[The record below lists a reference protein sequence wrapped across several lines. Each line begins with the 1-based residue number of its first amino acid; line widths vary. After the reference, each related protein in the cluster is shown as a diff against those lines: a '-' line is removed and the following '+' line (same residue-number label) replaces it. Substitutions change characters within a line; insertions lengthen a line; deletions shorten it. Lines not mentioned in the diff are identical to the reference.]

1 LIRTCVNRLLR
12 FALEFGSKRFPDV
25 FSGLSEWISKLYF
38 PWKVDVFP
46 RAYRGKFPFPVP
58 GNNQKGGGNLM
69 SNIFSTDFAGRNFS
83 LKTNYVAAQADG
95 SMLVYYGDTVVL
107 VTVVSLKSVREGVD
121 FLPLTVDYQEKT
133 FAAGKIP
140 GGFFK
145 REGRNNER
153 EVLTSR
159 IIDRAIRPLFPK
171 GYYSETQ
178 VVATVLSVD
187 KENDS
192 DVAAMIGASAALEIS
207 DVPFK
212 GPIAGV
218 RIGRINGAL
227 VANASPEQ
235 MQESELNL
243 FLVGRKVTSGKE
255 GRPYDVEL
263 VMMEGE
269 AKEVAEDV
277 IVDAIKFGLES
288 VRPVIDL
295 QDQVRAAIG
304 KAKRSVEEEAA
315 DEELIERVRAEALP
329 GLKEGYSLPRK
340 LERYSKLGDVRAAV
354 IKTIGDGDAA
364 ISKKVAAII
373 ENIESRILR
382 DMIIQEKKR
391 IDGRSSTDIRAI
403 SSEVGVLPRAHG
415 SALFNRGETQA
426 LAVLT
431 LGTSSDEQRMDYI
444 AGEER
449 RSFLLHYNFPPYSVG
464 EAKSLR
470 SPGRREIGHGAL
482 ARKALVPILPSP
494 ETFPYTIRIVSEILS
509 SNGSSSMATVCG
521 GIMCLMDGGVP
532 VKDIVAGIAM
542 GLLKEGDEV
551 VILSDILGD
560 EDHAGD
566 MDFKVCGTEKGVTA
580 MQMDIK
586 IDGLTEDIL
595 RKALAQAREGRMHII
610 GKIRETMSAPRSDIS
625 LYAPRITTVKVKEDQ
640 VRTVIGSGGKNIR
653 QIISETGVTIDV
665 EDDGTVTIAS
675 ADAEAA
681 ARAVAMVKWL
691 TEEAEVG
698 KIYRG
703 TVKKIVDFGAFVEIL
718 PGTEGLLHISQI
730 AKERIAKVT
739 DVLREGDEVMVKVLE
754 VDKSG
759 KIRLSRKEA
768 LGTEST

>member
-1 LIRTCVNRLLR
+1 MSK
-12 FALEFGSKRFPDV
+12 EFK
-25 FSGLSEWISKLYF
+25 
-38 PWKVDVFP
+38 
-46 RAYRGKFPFPVP
+46 
-58 GNNQKGGGNLM
+58 
-69 SNIFSTDFAGRNFS
+69 TDFAGRNFTI
-83 LKTNYVAAQADG
+83 KTDYVAAQADG
-95 SMLVYYGDTVVL
+95 SALVYYGDTVVL
-107 VTVVSLKSVREGVD
+107 VTAVSLKSVREGVD

-178 VVATVLSVD
+178 IIATVLSVD

-207 DVPFK
+207 DARFK

-218 RIGRINGAL
+218 RVGRINGEL
-227 VANASPEQ
+227 VANASAEK

-243 FLVGRKVTSGKE
+243 FLVGRKVTPGKS

-269 AKEVAEDV
+269 AKEVAED
-277 IVDAIKFGLES
+277 IIIDAIKFGLET
-288 VRPVIDL
+288 VRPIMDL
-295 QDQVRAAIG
+295 QDQMRKEVGKVKRPAAEAAPDEELVARVRAA
-304 KAKRSVEEEAA
+304 
-315 DEELIERVRAEALP
+315 ALP
-329 GLKEGYSLPRK
+329 GLNEGYGMPRK
-340 LERYSKLGDVRAAV
+340 LERYGKLSDVRAAV
-354 IKTIGDGDAA
+354 IKEIGTGDAA
-364 ISKKVAAII
+364 LSKKIAAII
-373 ENIESRILR
+373 EHLESRILR
-382 DMIIQEKKR
+382 DMIIRDKKR
-391 IDGRSSTDIRAI
+391 IDGRSSTDIRPI
-403 SSEVGVLPRAHG
+403 SSEVGILPRAHG

-426 LAVLT
+426 LVAMT

-464 EAKSLR
+464 EAKMMR

-482 ARKALVPILPSP
+482 ARKALIPILPSA

-521 GIMCLMDGGVP
+521 GILALMDGGVP

-542 GLLKEGDEV
+542 GLLKEGEDI

-595 RKALAQAREGRMHII
+595 REALAQAREGRIHII
-610 GKIRETMSAPRSDIS
+610 GKIRETMTAPRGDIS

-640 VRTVIGSGGKNIR
+640 VRMVIGSGGKNIR

-675 ADAEAA
+675 SDAEAA

-739 DVLREGDEVMVKVLE
+739 DVLQEGDEVMVKVLE

-768 LGTEST
+768 LDAEAK

>member
-1 LIRTCVNRLLR
+1 
-12 FALEFGSKRFPDV
+12 
-25 FSGLSEWISKLYF
+25 
-38 PWKVDVFP
+38 
-46 RAYRGKFPFPVP
+46 
-58 GNNQKGGGNLM
+58 M

-107 VTVVSLKSVREGVD
+107 VTAVSLKSAREGVD
-121 FLPLTVDYQEKT
+121 FLPLTVDYQEMT

-145 REGRNNER
+145 REGRLNER
-153 EVLTSR
+153 EILTSR

-171 GYYSETQ
+171 GYFFETQ
-178 VVATVLSVD
+178 LVATVLSVD
-187 KENDS
+187 KENDP
-192 DVAAMIGASAALEIS
+192 DVAAMIAASAALEIS
-207 DVPFK
+207 DIPFK
-212 GPIAGV
+212 GPIACV
-218 RIGRINGAL
+218 RLGKINGEF
-227 VANASPEQ
+227 VCNASPEK
-235 MQESELNL
+235 MQESE
-243 FLVGRKVTSGKE
+243 FSIFMVGRKVTPSKAGK
-255 GRPYDVEL
+255 PYDVEL

-269 AKEVAEDV
+269 AKEVAENV
-277 IVDAIKFGLES
+277 IIDAIKFGLEAI
-288 VRPVIDL
+288 RPAIDL
-295 QDQVRAAIG
+295 QDKMRAEVG
-304 KAKRSVEEEAA
+304 KEKRPVEEVVP
-315 DEELIERVRAEALP
+315 DNELIARVSAEAMA
-329 GLKEGYSLPRK
+329 GLKEGYRLPRK
-340 LERYSKLGDVRAAV
+340 LERYGKLGSVREAV
-354 IKTIGDGDAA
+354 VKSIGGDDANLR
-364 ISKKVAAII
+364 KKVAAII
-373 ENIESRILR
+373 EEIEQRILR
-382 DMIIQEKKR
+382 DMIIQDKKR
-391 IDGRSSTDIRAI
+391 IDGRSSTDIRPI

-426 LAVLT
+426 LAALT
-431 LGTSSDEQRMDYI
+431 LGTSSDEQRMDYVV
-444 AGEER
+444 GEER

-482 ARKALVPILPSP
+482 ARKALVPVLPSA
-494 ETFPYTIRIVSEILS
+494 EEFPYTIRIVSEILS

-521 GIMCLMDGGVP
+521 GILSLMDAGVP

-542 GLLKEGDEV
+542 GLLKEGDNV

-566 MDFKVCGTEKGVTA
+566 MDFKVCGTEKGITA

-595 RKALAQAREGRMHII
+595 RKALAQAREGRVFII
-610 GKIRETMSAPRSDIS
+610 GKLRETLAAPRADIS

-665 EDDGTVTIAS
+665 QDDGTVTIAS
-675 ADAEAA
+675 SDAEAA

-703 TVKKIVDFGAFVEIL
+703 TVKKILDFGAFVEIL
-718 PGTEGLLHISQI
+718 PGTDGLLHISQI
-730 AKERIAKVT
+730 AKERIEKVT
-739 DVLREGDEVMVKVLE
+739 DVLHEGDEVMVKVLE
-754 VDKSG
+754 VDKQG
-759 KIRLSRKEA
+759 KIRLSRKDA
-768 LGTEST
+768 LGTEVK

>member
-1 LIRTCVNRLLR
+1 
-12 FALEFGSKRFPDV
+12 
-25 FSGLSEWISKLYF
+25 
-38 PWKVDVFP
+38 
-46 RAYRGKFPFPVP
+46 
-58 GNNQKGGGNLM
+58 M

-95 SMLVYYGDTVVL
+95 AMLVYYGDTVVL
-107 VTVVSLKSVREGVD
+107 VTAVSLKSVREGLD
-121 FLPLTVDYQEKT
+121 FLPLTVDYQEMT
-133 FAAGKIP
+133 YAAGKIP

-145 REGRNNER
+145 REGRPNER
-153 EVLTSR
+153 ETLTSR
-159 IIDRAIRPLFPK
+159 IIDRSIRPLFPK

-178 VVATVLSVD
+178 IVATVLSVD
-187 KENDS
+187 RENDA
-192 DVAAMIGASAALEIS
+192 DVAALIGASAALEMS
-207 DVPFK
+207 DIPFK

-218 RIGRINGAL
+218 RVGRINGEL
-227 VANASPEQ
+227 IANATPEQ
-235 MQESELNL
+235 MKESEMNL
-243 FLVGRKVTSGKE
+243 FLVGRKVMPGTA

-269 AKEVAEDV
+269 AREVPEDI
-277 IVDAIKFGLES
+277 IVDAIKFGLEM

-295 QDQVRAAIG
+295 QDEMRQAIG
-304 KAKRSVEEEAA
+304 KEKRTVEEVVPDGDLVAKVTAA
-315 DEELIERVRAEALP
+315 ALT
-329 GLKEGYSLPRK
+329 GLQEGYGMPRK
-340 LERYSKLGDVRAAV
+340 LERYGKLGDVRTAV
-354 IKTIGDGDAA
+354 IKEIGEGDAVLA
-364 ISKKVAAII
+364 KNFAAII
-373 ENIESRILR
+373 EHLESRILR
-382 DMIIQEKKR
+382 DMILQEKKR
-391 IDGRSSTDIRAI
+391 IDGRSSTDIRPI

-415 SALFNRGETQA
+415 SALFSRGETQA

-431 LGTSSDEQRMDYI
+431 LGTSSDEQRMDYVG
-444 AGEER
+444 GEEM
-449 RSFLLHYNFPPYSVG
+449 RSFMLHYNFPPYSVG
-464 EAKSLR
+464 EAKFLR

-482 ARKALVPILPSP
+482 ARKALVPVLPSA
-494 ETFPYTIRIVSEILS
+494 EEFPYTIRIVSEVLS

-521 GIMCLMDGGVP
+521 GILSMMDGGVP

-542 GLLKEGDEV
+542 GLLKEGEEV

-580 MQMDIK
+580 LQMDIK

-595 RKALAQAREGRMHII
+595 RKALAQARDGRMHII
-610 GKIRETMSAPRSDIS
+610 GKIRETMTAPRADIS
-625 LYAPRITTVKVKEDQ
+625 MYAPRITTVKVKADQ

-675 ADAEAA
+675 SDAEAA

-739 DVLREGDEVMVKVLE
+739 DVLQEGDEVMVKVLE

-768 LGTEST
+768 MDAEVK

>member
-1 LIRTCVNRLLR
+1 
-12 FALEFGSKRFPDV
+12 
-25 FSGLSEWISKLYF
+25 LYF
-38 PWKVDVFP
+38 PWKVGVLP

-58 GNNQKGGGNLM
+58 GNNQEGGGNLM
-69 SNIFSTDFAGRNFS
+69 SNIFSADFAGRNFS

-207 DVPFK
+207 DIPFK

-218 RIGRINGAL
+218 RVGRINSAL

-243 FLVGRKVTSGKE
+243 FLVGRKVTPGKE

-277 IVDAIKFGLES
+277 IVDAITFGLEAI
-288 VRPVIDL
+288 RPVIDL

-304 KAKRSVEEEAA
+304 KAKRSVEEEAP

-340 LERYSKLGDVRAAV
+340 LERYSKLDDVRAAV

-431 LGTSSDEQRMDYI
+431 LGTSADEQRMDYI

-610 GKIRETMSAPRSDIS
+610 GKIRETMSAPRPDIS

-739 DVLREGDEVMVKVLE
+739 DVLQEGDEVMVKVLE

-768 LGTEST
+768 LGAESN

>member
-1 LIRTCVNRLLR
+1 MSN
-12 FALEFGSKRFPDV
+12 V
-25 FSGLSEWISKLYF
+25 FS
-38 PWKVDVFP
+38 
-46 RAYRGKFPFPVP
+46 A
-58 GNNQKGGGNLM
+58 
-69 SNIFSTDFAGRNFS
+69 DFAGRSIS

-95 SMLVYYGDTVVL
+95 SILVYYGDTVVL
-107 VTVVSLKSVREGVD
+107 VTVVSLKGAREGVD
-121 FLPLTVDYQEKT
+121 FLPLTVDYQEMT

-145 REGRNNER
+145 REGRPNER
-153 EVLTSR
+153 EILTSR
-159 IIDRAIRPLFPK
+159 IIDRSLRPLFPK

-192 DVAAMIGASAALEIS
+192 DVAAMLAASAALEIS
-207 DVPFK
+207 NIPFK
-212 GPIAGV
+212 GPIAGA
-218 RIGRINGAL
+218 RIGRINGEL
-227 VANASPEQ
+227 VCNASAEK
-235 MQESELNL
+235 MKDSELNI
-243 FLVGRKVTSGKE
+243 FLVGRKVAPGKA
-255 GRPYDVEL
+255 GRDYDVEL
-263 VMMEGE
+263 VMMEGDARE
-269 AKEVAEDV
+269 IAEDI

-288 VRPVIDL
+288 LRPVIDL
-295 QDQVRAAIG
+295 QDKMRKEAGREKRPVAA
-304 KAKRSVEEEAA
+304 VVV
-315 DEELIERVRAEALP
+315 DEELTAKVSAAALA
-329 GLKEGYSLPRK
+329 GLQEGYGMPRK
-340 LERYSKLGDVRAAV
+340 MERYSRLAEVRE
-354 IKTIGDGDAA
+354 KTIKEIGGDDSALG
-364 ISKKVAAII
+364 KKVAAII
-373 ENIESRILR
+373 EELERHILR
-382 DMIIQEKKR
+382 NMIIKDKKR
-391 IDGRSSTDIRAI
+391 IDGRSSTDIRPI

-426 LAVLT
+426 LVALT

-444 AGEER
+444 GGEELR
-449 RSFLLHYNFPPYSVG
+449 TFLLHYNFPPYSVG
-464 EAKSLR
+464 EAKPLR

-482 ARKALVPILPSP
+482 ARKALVPVLPAAES
-494 ETFPYTIRIVSEILS
+494 FPYTIRIVSEILS

-521 GIMCLMDGGVP
+521 GILSLMDAGVP
-532 VKDIVAGIAM
+532 VKDVVAGIAM

-586 IDGLTEDIL
+586 IDGLTEEIL
-595 RKALAQAREGRMHII
+595 RQALAQARVGRVFII
-610 GKIRETMSAPRSDIS
+610 GKLRETLAAPRSDIS
-625 LYAPRITTVKVKEDQ
+625 IYAPRITTVKVKADQ
-640 VRTVIGSGGKNIR
+640 VRAVIGSGGKNIR

-675 ADAEAA
+675 SDSEAA
-681 ARAVAMVKWL
+681 ARAVAMVRWL

-730 AKERIAKVT
+730 AKERINKVT
-739 DVLREGDEVMVKVLE
+739 DVLQEGDEVMVKVLE
-754 VDKSG
+754 VDKQG

-768 LGTEST
+768 LGADVQ